1 MSSFEGKKDFTVEV
15 QAAIPESIN
24 ISKTRG
30 IDEALAYLLPL
41 EKSCRVN
48 NDNKNLREIN
58 LHLVRLCRELNDWNK
73 LNAVLTLINRRSSQY
88 KTALSSVVTEV
99 MTYIDHTP
107 SLEIKIELI
116 KSLKEM
122 CDGKIYVE
130 AESAHLHFMLAKIYE
145 NQGNIPLAC
154 DTVQDVHVET
164 YGSLSK
170 KEKGTYILEQIR
182 LNLLRKDY
190 IRTAIHSRKMNLKTI
205 DEIGFEDIKI
215 HYYQMQIEY
224 YTHEKNTWEISQAYF
239 KIASTK
245 GDAYSEIRL
254 QSIQDCITFLLLSK
268 HETAQQEMLFRV
280 KNLLDNGDWKEIK
293 INPLHKEVLTLF
305 TTNEIINTPFPHQ
318 DEFLQQENL
327 RRYDFDGNSTKH
339 FLHLTTVRIIEHNI
353 RIVSKYYQRIRLSRL
368 GQLLSLSQETLEF
381 HLSDLSFSGDIVL
394 KIDRPNGIVSFEKK
408 RSAEEILSQWSN
420 DINSMMS
427 LIETTCHLINRENM
441 VYKM

>member
-1 MSSFEGKKDFTVEV
+1 
-15 QAAIPESIN
+15 
-24 ISKTRG
+24 
-30 IDEALAYLLPL
+30 
-41 EKSCRVN
+41 
-48 NDNKNLREIN
+48 
-58 LHLVRLCRELNDWNK
+58 
-73 LNAVLTLINRRSSQY
+73 
-88 KTALSSVVTEV
+88 

-154 DTVQDVHVET
+154 DTIQDVHVET

-239 KIASTK
+239 KVSK
-245 GDAYSEIRL
+245 PS
-254 QSIQDCITFLLLSK
+254 SIHFLLFI
-268 HETAQQEMLFRV
+268 M
-280 KNLLDNGDWKEIK
+280 I
-293 INPLHKEVLTLF
+293 
-305 TTNEIINTPFPHQ
+305 
-318 DEFLQQENL
+318 
-327 RRYDFDGNSTKH
+327 
-339 FLHLTTVRIIEHNI
+339 
-353 RIVSKYYQRIRLSRL
+353 
-368 GQLLSLSQETLEF
+368 
-381 HLSDLSFSGDIVL
+381 
-394 KIDRPNGIVSFEKK
+394 
-408 RSAEEILSQWSN
+408 
-420 DINSMMS
+420 
-427 LIETTCHLINRENM
+427 C
-441 VYKM
+441 